1 MLALT
6 RPHRQVFATLALL
19 LFTVAPTVYIGHQVW
34 RAGRPEHVREIETK
48 LSNLVGL
55 KVAIESVRHP
65 RPGEDVLFGV
75 SIRSEGDA
83 KLVALACADVARVHR
98 EGSDLTIETQ
108 GLRISTTAPGHLP
121 TEAAA
126 LLAKL
131 ESASYGAIS
140 FAADGCELSLGTE
153 MKYQLRALAGRVAP
167 AGDGSTTL
175 SASYQVPSDGS
186 PTRCE
191 LTLTR
196 IHADGAPRI
205 ALAFRTMEGPPLPAK
220 VLDPFF
226 TASDWLGAA
235 ARVEGSL
242 ALRRAANSD
251 WEANFEGNLYDVDLA
266 ALTDHQFP
274 DHRLRGLARVKVDA
288 AHWGELPGGK
298 QGFGWIDS
306 RGSLTAGQGS
316 ISSSLVL
323 ALAQNLK
330 FRAPRRPDSSASDL
344 EFHNLGLKFALHRN
358 GEIRFEGDLGPE
370 FAPGAV
376 LARGDRTAPLVMA
389 PDGAASVIGLRKALV
404 PVASS
409 DQLVPARPE
418 SEFLRHLPLPTTG
431 VAAALKAN

>member
-6 RPHRQVFATLALL
+6 RPHRQVLATLALL
-19 LFTVAPTVYIGHQVW
+19 LFTVAPTAYIGRQVW

-55 KVAIESVRHP
+55 TVSIESVRHP
-65 RPGEDVLFGV
+65 RPGEDVLLGV
-75 SIRSEGDA
+75 SIHSEDDA
-83 KLVALACADVARVHR
+83 KLVALAYADVARVHR
-98 EGSDLTIETQ
+98 DGSDLTIETQ
-108 GLRISTTAPGHLP
+108 GLRIS
-121 TEAAA
+121 AAA
-126 LLAKL
+126 PSHLAARAATLLAKA
-131 ESASYGAIS
+131 ETANHGAIS
-140 FAADGCELSLGTE
+140 FAADGCELTLGRE
-153 MKYQLRALAGRVAP
+153 MRYQLRALAGRVSP
-167 AGDGSTTL
+167 TPGGSPTL
-175 SASYQVPSDGS
+175 SASYQLPGDGP

-191 LTLTR
+191 LTLSRAT
-196 IHADGAPRI
+196 ADGPPRV

-226 TASDWLGAA
+226 SPSDWLGAS

-242 ALRRAANSD
+242 ALRQAAGSE
-251 WEANFEGNLYDVDLA
+251 WEATFEGNLYDVDLA

-298 QGFGWIDS
+298 QGFGWVDT

-316 ISSSLVL
+316 ISPSLVS

-330 FRAPRRPDSSASDL
+330 FRAPRRPDLSGPDL

-376 LARGDRTAPLVMA
+376 LARGDRTAPLVLA

-418 SEFLRHLPLPTTG
+418 SEFLRHLPLPTSR